1 MGLFRENE
9 KTTLAP
15 QDGNVWAVTS
25 RLVTDPAQVTQ
36 ISEALQARWGT
47 YGAPSTRSGVAL
59 HLGVRARDALHGQP
73 HGGGAI
79 AYPGHVGGLHAGG
92 PAHDEQHV
100 HRRVRGERRVALF
113 GSRGGGPTALA
124 CAWVVD
130 GPHGSFDG
138 ECCRAVSI
146 PLLT

>member
-1 MGLFRENE
+1 MGLFRDNE
-9 KTTLAP
+9 
-15 QDGNVWAVTS
+15 TS
-25 RLVTDPAQVTQ
+25 RLVTDSSQVTQ
-36 ISEALQARWGT
+36 ISEALQARRGT
-47 YGAPSTRSGVAL
+47 YGAPAPEA
-59 HLGVRARDALHGQP
+59 LGVVSPFISGFGLETHFTANRQP

-100 HRRVRGERRVALF
+100 HRRVRGERRAAVF
-113 GSRGGGPTALA
+113 GSGGGGPTALA

-130 GPHGSFDG
+130 GPHESLDG
-138 ECCRAVSI
+138 ECCSAVSM